1 MVNLNVA
8 IMWIIFAINFI
19 RFVSIFFFIGIGISM
34 LFYPGGN
41 LHDPTQEGYSLS
53 HNFLSDLGAYATSSG
68 DVNFLSSFFFSFTLS
83 LFSFAGVAFLFI
95 PQLFIEDRINYYLS
109 IIGSVFIFF
118 GFLFFSGVG
127 LSPHDL
133 YIDQHIFLAI
143 YAFRFLVPATFFYA
157 IVLFR
162 SNIKNFY
169 LYTILSCM
177 LSTVLYVV
185 YEILS
190 GSPLDSVDE
199 LVRQVTI
206 QKIIV
211 LVSMFSMFFI
221 TLAFSSK
228 LKSTM
233 KKEI

>member
-1 MVNLNVA
+1 MVNLNMAV
-8 IMWIIFAINFI
+8 MWIIFAINFI
-19 RFVSIFFFIGIGISM
+19 RFVSIFFFIGIAISI

-53 HNFLSDLGAYATSSG
+53 HNFLSDLGAYETSSG

-95 PQLFIEDRINYYLS
+95 PQIFIEDRINYYLS
-109 IIGSVFIFF
+109 TLGSVFIFF

-127 LSPHDL
+127 LTPHDL
-133 YIDQHIFLAI
+133 YVDQHIFLAI

-177 LSTVLYVV
+177 LSTVLYVA

-199 LVRQVTI
+199 LVRQVII

-228 LKSTM
+228 LKSNM
-233 KKEI
+233 EKET